1 MDEDAIPPIPV
12 CSAPPL
18 SEPPPPLLPL
28 SSITPSCANDGQSRH
43 RRSGRIQ
50 EIRARTP
57 RKQDYTDIQAAQ
69 KRSEPNPSPTKRQ
82 REISDM
88 VQVSQS
94 KLQRVGRTRVHKK
107 PSKVGFSISFT
118 AEHQNELKNSK
129 SPDNETDVFPLEDEP
144 TLENPDAT
152 KPDIDACGDLPGSEN
167 TSVSKGWVIGPFFQS
182 LKSKMASFTEIVMTP
197 VKLFRASSPSPIMDE
212 ELEANGAADVGDSE
226 QSNKYHSEA
235 QSQTSHQSLIDSA
248 ETKSAKRLLFDG
260 SVCRTERDFECAISE
275 KDKNVPDAVHLVHDS
290 LACIASEQVSK
301 PSGSS
306 VPFQPSAK
314 DCASHESNS
323 NVYTAVEDWK
333 GDLSCVRQDTGS
345 GYEPVKIESEDRN
358 QLFKLHLD
366 GEEAANAE
374 SCSLVRQ
381 SLGTNKSPLKPP
393 LDAEQMECQQISAMC
408 SVSKLVQAKRGLKP
422 NSQDPVKRKKMNMD
436 LDGDVTKGPRTA
448 RKRVA
453 VMHSIT
459 DEDETVKPDSKRR
472 VVSTRANPKAKS
484 EQNQMVCSLDKNSG
498 ESHNN
503 SKSKIVKPSNS
514 CKRLQT
520 KTALTKF
527 DASSDNIMDVET
539 TVPVPAAEQLAKK
552 RLCVVLVRPD
562 SKELQLATK
571 CRNINKTQ
579 LKRKSPKH
587 PALNA
592 EMESTLV
599 STSPHDRL
607 EPMSTDINP
616 TLSDH
621 REDAS
626 TRGASQPSKRLK
638 KSLRSAVKFTVL
650 AKTQEKTK
658 ESQSKR
664 GRGKIS
670 VGNVFFEMTPFETH
684 PELLQSKTQL
694 PLFCSGELNKEE
706 KLVTEKKRM
715 SSASTAVS
723 EISNCSPRPSIRHVN
738 ARQRR
743 TDNQIRRCKV
753 SHSRIC
759 KTEEGPRSITVEDAD
774 LTATRLRSSE
784 NNFSRRLLRSYSCP
798 DVLILRPDDSPWIS
812 SPHSPNHRTHTS
824 HHYHHQHGHFSS
836 HAQRSLRRARRH
848 TVCSVEVEREIA
860 PLCLRKEVY
869 PSRRSASYDSVNH
882 HLSPAHAHSPC
893 SSLTALAS
901 CFLSSPLAFLSKK
914 SDCRGTTA
922 HTSTSSHVPSPPPSS
937 SSCSTTWHSP
947 GFALGSNSA
956 VLDSSSSENSTPYE
970 TERRQRSEEEDD
982 GEDTSSS
989 SQEFEDAGMREEK
1002 ALSDFEIRVA
1012 KKHEEQKK
1020 VSSIRIRKTLPKP
1033 QTNLTPM
1040 GLPKPIRVKKKEFSL
1055 EEIYTNKNF
1064 SKPPESRLET
1074 IFEVPLNR
1082 KNGSESWFGQRRVK
1096 RFLEFLE
1103 VGEVRKPKKPLV
1115 GVGKA
1120 ATSSSRP
1127 RRGGF
1132 PKDEPSLSVQ
1142 DVDSL
1147 LCSKLDELNL
1157 WLIHDQ
1163 NDD

>member
-12 CSAPPL
+12 CSAPP
-18 SEPPPPLLPL
+18 PPLLPL
-28 SSITPSCANDGQSRH
+28 SSITPSCVSDGQSRH

-88 VQVSQS
+88 VQASRS
-94 KLQRVGRTRVHKK
+94 KLQRAGRTRIHKK

-118 AEHQNELKNSK
+118 AEHQHELKNSK

-152 KPDIDACGDLPGSEN
+152 KPDIDACGDLPGSED

-197 VKLFRASSPSPIMDE
+197 VKLFRANSPSLIMDK
-212 ELEANGAADVGDSE
+212 ELEASGAGDVGDSE

-235 QSQTSHQSLIDSA
+235 QIQTSHQSLIDSA
-248 ETKSAKRLLFDG
+248 ETKSAKRLFDG

-275 KDKNVPDAVHLVHDS
+275 KDKNVPDAVHLVHGSFDS
-290 LACIASEQVSK
+290 LACVAFEQVGK
-301 PSGSS
+301 RSGSS

-314 DCASHESNS
+314 VCDSNESNS
-323 NVYTAVEDWK
+323 NVYTAVEDRE
-333 GDLSCVRQDTGS
+333 GDLSCVKPLIRQDTGN
-345 GYEPVKIESEDRN
+345 GYEPVKTESEDRN
-358 QLFKLHLD
+358 RLIKLQHD
-366 GEEAANAE
+366 SEEAANAE

-381 SLGTNKSPLKPP
+381 SLSANKSPLKPS
-393 LDAEQMECQQISAMC
+393 LDAEQMECQQISEMC

-422 NSQDPVKRKKMNMD
+422 NSQDTVKRKKLNME
-436 LDGDVTKGPRTA
+436 LDGDVIKGPRTA

-453 VMHSIT
+453 VMHCIKG
-459 DEDETVKPDSKRR
+459 EDETIKPDSKRR

-484 EQNQMVCSLDKNSG
+484 EQNQMVCSLDKNSS

-503 SKSKIVKPSNS
+503 SKCIKVKPSNS

-520 KTALTKF
+520 KTVLTKF
-527 DASSDNIMDVET
+527 DASSDNVLDVD
-539 TVPVPAAEQLAKK
+539 VPVPAAEQLVKK
-552 RLCVVLVRPD
+552 RLCVVLVRPEM
-562 SKELQLATK
+562 KELQLATK
-571 CRNINKTQ
+571 CGNTNKTQ

-587 PALNA
+587 TTLNA
-592 EMESTLV
+592 GMQSTLV

-607 EPMSTDINP
+607 EPMSTDINS

-638 KSLRSAVKFTVL
+638 KGLRSAVKFTVL
-650 AKTQEKTK
+650 AKTEEKTK

-664 GRGKIS
+664 GRGQIS
-670 VGNVFFEMTPFETH
+670 VGSVFFEMTPFEAH

-694 PLFCSGELNKEE
+694 PLLCSGELNKED

-738 ARQRR
+738 TRQRR
-743 TDNQIRRCKV
+743 SDNQRRCKV
-753 SHSRIC
+753 LHSRIC
-759 KTEEGPRSITVEDAD
+759 KTEEGSRSITVEDAD

-798 DVLILRPDDSPWIS
+798 DVLILHLDDSPWIS
-812 SPHSPNHRTHTS
+812 SPHSPNHKTHTS
-824 HHYHHQHGHFSS
+824 HHYHRQHGHFSS
-836 HAQRSLRRARRH
+836 HAQRSPRRARRH

-869 PSRRSASYDSVNH
+869 PSRRSASYDSVTH

-922 HTSTSSHVPSPPPSS
+922 HTSTSSHVPSPTPSS
-937 SSCSTTWHSP
+937 FSCSTTWHSP

-970 TERRQRSEEEDD
+970 TERRQRSEEDDD

-989 SQEFEDAGMREEK
+989 SQESEDAGMREEK
-1002 ALSDFEIRVA
+1002 ALSVFEIRVA

-1064 SKPPESRLET
+1064 NKAPESRLET

-1132 PKDEPSLSVQ
+1132 PKDEPSLSIQ

-1147 LCSKLDELNL
+1147 LCSKLDQLNL